1 MTFDPFGDFATR
13 GYLRNHAGQKDMA
26 KVKDLE
32 HDAFRGNV
40 ERALHHL
47 GRVEALS
54 FEDVKKTHETLFGD
68 VYPWAGQDRRQ
79 TAPEIAV
86 GKGGNFDLFSHP
98 DDSRR
103 ATDMA
108 LGMAADRATMH
119 AKPGEIMGLLA
130 YAHPFL
136 DGNGRTIMTVHTELC
151 RRAGMHIDWSQTNK
165 TDYLNALARELDAPG
180 EGHLETYL
188 KPYVRSGAIDRAQS
202 ANALRGLP
210 GLGPEEKT
218 MTGQP
223 ILPART
229 LDSVVSKTDL
239 DKALEQSDYV
249 RDTSRNLDRMAAGV
263 YRDPSTMLDAVR
275 ETAMSGKIG
284 DREVITRLSLDPE
297 AYGPYKGAGGIF
309 SGREERMD
317 YRRAIAGRTGLRGV
331 ADDFI
336 SLVHGIRQTLAQEKH
351 ELAERGKVEIVQPS
365 AALMSAIEKKQP
377 LSDDQKT
384 ELSKSIR
391 SFEKRFGD
399 DIGKLRTARNL
410 APIAE
415 KHGAN
420 EQQLATA
427 RAVLKTLDKGDAQ
440 VRSEARELNQ
450 SQSLGK
456 GGPTR

>member
-1 MTFDPFGDFATR
+1 MTFDPFGDYATR
-13 GYLRNHAGQKDMA
+13 GYLRNSKGLDEQA
-26 KVKDLE
+26 VKRHE
-32 HDAFRGNV
+32 HVAFRLNV
-40 ERALHHL
+40 DSALADL
-47 GRVEALS
+47 KSKSSLTY
-54 FEDVKKTHETLFGD
+54 EDVLRTHETLFSS
-68 VYPWAGQDRRQ
+68 VYPWAGQDRTQ
-79 TAPEIAV
+79 TAPNSAI
-86 GKGGNFDLFSHP
+86 GKGGNYNLFSHP

-108 LGMAADRATMH
+108 LGMAADRATMR

-136 DGNGRTIMTVHTELC
+136 DGNGRTIMTVHADLC

-165 TDYLNALARELDAPG
+165 TDYLNALTRELEAPG
-180 EGHLETYL
+180 KGHLDAYL

-202 ANALRGLP
+202 ADALRGLP
-210 GLGPEEKT
+210 GLGPEEKI

-223 ILPART
+223 IIPART
-229 LDSVVSKTDL
+229 LDTAVTKADL
-239 DKALEQSDYV
+239 DKALDQSDYY

-263 YRDPSTMLDAVR
+263 YRDPATMLNAVR
-275 ETAMSGKIG
+275 DTAMTGKIG
-284 DREVITRLSLDPE
+284 ERDVITRLSLDPE
-297 AYGPYKGAGGIF
+297 SFGPYKGSGGVF
-309 SGREERMD
+309 SSQQERMD

-336 SLVHGIRQTLAQEKH
+336 SLVHGIRQTLAQEKR
-351 ELAERGKVEIVQPS
+351 ELVERNKVEIAQPS

-377 LSDDQKT
+377 LSEDQKA

-399 DIGKLRTARNL
+399 DVGRLRTSRNL

-415 KHGAN
+415 KHGVN

-427 RAVLKTLDKGDAQ
+427 RTVLKTLDKGDAQ
-440 VRSEARELNQ
+440 VRSQAREISQ

>member
-40 ERALHHL
+40 ERALHNL
-47 GRVEALS
+47 SRVEQLS

-68 VYPWAGQDRRQ
+68 VYPWAGQVRSQNARDLHVTKGAVEFMLASHVDRG
-79 TAPEIAV
+79 V
-86 GKGGNFDLFSHP
+86 DY
-98 DDSRR
+98 
-103 ATDMA
+103 A
-108 LGMAADRATMH
+108 LGQGNDVATMRE
-119 AKPGEIMGLLA
+119 KPGEVMGNLA

-151 RRAGMHIDWSQTNK
+151 RRAGIHIDWSQTNK
-165 TDYLNALARELDAPG
+165 TDYLNALTRELDAPG
-180 EGHLETYL
+180 KGHLDAYL

-202 ANALRGLP
+202 ADALRGLP

-218 MTGQP
+218 MAGQP

-351 ELAERGKVEIVQPS
+351 ELAERGKVEIAQPS

-415 KHGAN
+415 KHGVN

-427 RAVLKTLDKGDAQ
+427 RTILKTLDKGNAQ
-440 VRSEARELNQ
+440 VRSQARELNQ

>member
-40 ERALHHL
+40 ERALHNL
-47 GRVEALS
+47 SRVERLS

-68 VYPWAGQDRRQ
+68 VYPWADQDRSQNARDLHV
-79 TAPEIAV
+79 TKGAV
-86 GKGGNFDLFSHP
+86 EFMFASHVGRGV
-98 DDSRR
+98 DY
-103 ATDMA
+103 A
-108 LGMAADRATMH
+108 LGQGNDAATMRE
-119 AKPGEIMGLLA
+119 KPGEVMGNLA

-151 RRAGMHIDWSQTNK
+151 RRAGIHIDWSQTNK
-165 TDYLNALARELDAPG
+165 NDYLNALTRELEAPG
-180 EGHLETYL
+180 KGHLDAYL

-202 ANALRGLP
+202 ADALRGLP

-229 LDSVVSKTDL
+229 LDSAVSKTDL
-239 DKALEQSDYV
+239 DKALEQSDYF
-249 RDTSRNLDRMAAGV
+249 RETSRNLDRMAAGV
-263 YRDPSTMLDAVR
+263 YRDPSKMLDAVR

-284 DREVITRLSLDPE
+284 DRDVIARLSLDPE
-297 AYGPYKGAGGIF
+297 AYGPYKGAGGVF
-309 SGREERMD
+309 SSREERMD

-331 ADDFI
+331 ADDYI

-351 ELAERGKVEIVQPS
+351 ELAERGKVEIAQPS

-399 DIGKLRTARNL
+399 DIGRLRTARNL

-427 RAVLKTLDKGDAQ
+427 RTVLKTLDKGDAQ
-440 VRSEARELNQ
+440 VRNQARELNQ

-456 GGPTR
+456 GGPSR